1 MYAAHGRIGA
11 AFYDAPQR
19 KLLLLEDAPEL
30 GLAPSHVPREPGAD
44 ESAGGSTASTA
55 DDARA
60 KEVAE
65 MCKARRQRRARMALN
80 CSPSDRAA
88 EA

>member
-30 GLAPSHVPREPGAD
+30 GLAPAHVPREPGRD
-44 ESAGGSTASTA
+44 ESDVSAGGSTASTA
-55 DDARA
+55 DEARA
-60 KEVAE
+60 KE
-65 MCKARRQRRARMALN
+65 
-80 CSPSDRAA
+80 AA
-88 EA
+88 VMREP